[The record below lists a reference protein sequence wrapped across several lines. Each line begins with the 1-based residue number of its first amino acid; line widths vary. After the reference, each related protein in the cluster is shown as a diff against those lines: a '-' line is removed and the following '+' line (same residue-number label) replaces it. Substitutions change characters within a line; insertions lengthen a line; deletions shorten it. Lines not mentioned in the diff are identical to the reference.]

1 MPHIRIKAQVGTFE
15 KATQDK
21 FVAEISDAILTAEN
35 ASPDDDAAQA
45 LTWVYFNEFPK
56 GNVYIGKNIIDT
68 PPVVIEL
75 STPEG
80 ALNPASRA
88 SLSKAVNTIVK
99 DFIGEFDNRL
109 NHWLLIDEISEGSW
123 ASAGIVF
130 SLDDVKSAMNILK

>member
-1 MPHIRIKAQVGTFE
+1 MPHIRIKAQEGTFE

-21 FVAEISDAILTAEN
+21 FVAEISDAVLTAEN
-35 ASPDDDAAQA
+35 ASPDDDAAQS

-56 GNVYIGKNIIDT
+56 GNVYIGKKVIDT

-80 ALNPASRA
+80 ALNSASRA
-88 SLSKAVNTIVK
+88 SLSKAVNAIVK

-123 ASAGIVF
+123 ASAGIIF
-130 SLDDVKSAMNILK
+130 SLDDVKSAMNIPK